1 VPNKDKNTD
10 FAKLEDVLNE
20 INQAMSKGLNGEV
33 KVPSLFIVCE
43 DYDVASGLAK
53 RYSTV
58 LDEAEYFS
66 DRGRETYCNLV
77 FPKENEKD
85 EKLFFA
91 SPRRVAATRNRFYGT
106 MSISLQE
113 FDGSDLINSNSFK
126 NLMTFIE
133 DNTDNIQFVIYVKT
147 SFSMKRQLFTSL
159 SAITP
164 FKLVY
169 TSTSKDRIDVI
180 RDEFNQRGYFCDD
193 AVMNRVSSILD
204 KIDAENELSVKALM
218 SRIDYEMSISDGMN
232 VIQDVV
238 SKIEQEYSDTNISD
252 GGIVMGF
259 RPR

>member
-1 VPNKDKNTD
+1 MQNNDKNTGCER
-10 FAKLEDVLNE
+10 AEDILFEIKQVL
-20 INQAMSKGLNGEV
+20 SKGFAGEIR
-33 KVPSLFIVCE
+33 VPSLLVVC
-43 DYDVASGLAK
+43 DAFSVASEIG
-53 RYSTV
+53 REYSNI
-58 LDEAEYFS
+58 LDQEGYFPG
-66 DRGRETYCNLV
+66 RGRETYCALV
-77 FPKENEKD
+77 FPKDNEKD

-91 SPRRVAATRNRFYGT
+91 SPRRIAAIRNRFYGT
-106 MSISLQE
+106 MVISLEE

-169 TSTSKDRIDVI
+169 VSTSKDRIDVI

>member
-1 VPNKDKNTD
+1 MQNMDKNTGCEK
-10 FAKLEDVLNE
+10 AEDVLNE
-20 INQAMSKGLNGEV
+20 INQALSKGLKGEV

-43 DYDVASGLAK
+43 DYNAASDLAK

-66 DRGRETYCNLV
+66 DRGRGTYCNLV

-91 SPRRVAATRNRFYGT
+91 SPRRVAVTRNRFYGT

-113 FDGSDLINSNSFK
+113 FDGSDLIKSNSFK

-133 DNTDNIQFVIYVKT
+133 ENSDNIQYVIHVKPG
-147 SFSMKRQLFTSL
+147 FSMKRQLFTSL
-159 SAITP
+159 SAIIP
-164 FKLVY
+164 FKLIY
-169 TSTSKDRIDVI
+169 ASTNKDRSDAI
-180 RDEFNQRGYFCDD
+180 RDEFNKRGYFCDD
-193 AVMNRVSSILD
+193 AVMASVNSILD
-204 KIDAENELSVKALM
+204 KIDTLNGSSVKALM

-232 VIQDVV
+232 VIQEVV
-238 SKIEQEYSDTNISD
+238 SKIEHEYSDSNISD
-252 GGIVMGF
+252 GGIMMGF